1 MESVEKEMGRGM
13 SELTITELVKQSHET
28 ALDKGWWDDDPE
40 VDRSFGTTLALIH
53 SEVSEALEEYR
64 DGRGYQ
70 EIYYR
75 ESDGKPEGI
84 PVEFADVIIRIC
96 DNVGKYDMPL
106 LRALEE
112 KLAFNKTRPHRH
124 GGKKA

>member
-1 MESVEKEMGRGM
+1 MESDAKEMGPSM
-13 SELTITELVKQSHET
+13 PELTVTDLIRESHNT
-28 ALDKGWWDDDPE
+28 AVEKGWWDDDPE
-40 VDRSFGTTLALIH
+40 LDRSFGTTLALMH
-53 SEVSEALEEYR
+53 SEISEALEEYR
-64 DGRGYQ
+64 DGRSYT

-96 DNVGKYDMPL
+96 DNAGKYGMPL